1 MRSNDPLRRSGRP
14 GRSNSVLVS
23 WVRGE
28 ISRNPVS
35 GSLALN
41 ARISSILNLISVS
54 TAEGIEKD
62 YSCENLKTFNTAWR
76 SHNQSPNLHH
86 GDPSRRACSTE
97 TRRRIGEKQSQWQ
110 NTKSKPENSRE
121 GRELRMKIDE
131 NLHEKRR
138 FFKASNTEE
147 QHGRPK

>member
-23 WVRGE
+23 WVRGV

-41 ARISSILNLISVS
+41 ARMSSILNLISVS

-76 SHNQSPNLHH
+76 SHNQSPIFTTETHH
-86 GDPSRRACSTE
+86 GGLAARRHGDTE
-97 TRRRIGEKQSQWQ
+97 KNRGK
-110 NTKSKPENSRE
+110 TKSMAKHKIKTREQPRRQRIANENR
-121 GRELRMKIDE
+121 
-131 NLHEKRR
+131 
-138 FFKASNTEE
+138 
-147 QHGRPK
+147 

>member
-23 WVRGE
+23 WVRGV
-28 ISRNPVS
+28 INRNPVS

-41 ARISSILNLISVS
+41 ARMSSILNLISVS

-76 SHNQSPNLHH
+76 SHNQSPIFSTETHHGGLAARRPATAGLQH
-86 GDPSRRACSTE
+86 GDPKKNR
-97 TRRRIGEKQSQWQ
+97 GK
-110 NTKSKPENSRE
+110 TKSNGKTQNQNPRTAEKAENCE
-121 GRELRMKIDE
+121 
-131 NLHEKRR
+131 
-138 FFKASNTEE
+138 
-147 QHGRPK
+147 